1 MLILA
6 EYTSGVCRVNGCC
19 DTTTCTPHLYTMSGF
34 SLFRRTKK
42 RRLGGHDARVG
53 GDSGDSGA
61 AATAKSSSVK
71 TARLARKRQ
80 RVTAAANGA
89 GGGAGAEEEEDEEE
103 VAAQGDSATSS
114 SDSGSDDSDASDS
127 DDSSSSSNSGD
138 SDAEEANNF
147 NELGIA
153 QWLVDACSG
162 MDIVVPT
169 PVQSACIPEVLK
181 GRDVLGC
188 SPTGSGKVSSTGNTL
203 ATVPT
208 PPR

>member
-1 MLILA
+1 
-6 EYTSGVCRVNGCC
+6 
-19 DTTTCTPHLYTMSGF
+19 MSGF

-53 GDSGDSGA
+53 GDSGAGA

-89 GGGAGAEEEEDEEE
+89 GGGAGAEEEE

-114 SDSGSDDSDASDS
+114 SDGGEDDSDASDS
-127 DDSSSSSNSGD
+127 DDSSSSNSGD

-188 SPTGSGKVSSTGNTL
+188 SPTGSGKVSPTGNTL
-203 ATVPT
+203 ATVP
-208 PPR
+208 R